1 MPKLSDIKKRIKE
14 LKAKLDDID
23 SDSQEFID
31 ISKEIQ
37 ECEEQI
43 ELIHSSAKK
52 ALSNTEKIPLEM
64 EVKRSKKNYLIQTLD
79 YLNNNFDIKYNLFTE
94 LSEIKQ
100 KSQTEYTQV
109 NDHLFDKIRAN
120 LVLNQG
126 LNVSK
131 DDLDMVISASHIV
144 EEYNPIEEY
153 IDNLAKWDEEVDED
167 YISELLSYIEL
178 ADETEREYFVYTFKK
193 WMVGLVGGLV
203 DNSVFNHTCFV
214 LVSMAHGLG
223 KSTFFSYLVPER
235 LRLHYYYVGNY
246 QMEKNKD
253 HEEMIGTKILI
264 NLDELA
270 TLNKH
275 DVESFKTR
283 VTQPTVTVR
292 RAYGRKSTYLWRRAS
307 FCGTINWD
315 IFLTDQSGSRR
326 WIPFVIKNMKM
337 EKMRSFDID
346 KVYSQAFALFKRG
359 FQFYFDLK
367 EIRELEKHNDKF
379 RNVSMEEEL
388 IATHYT
394 IPNEKDIALDA
405 FRYASTTDLA
415 NELAMKYTKI
425 NVNDSYKNK
434 LGRSLKVLGFQQVM
448 KRPAGSTIP
457 VRVWMIKDI
466 NRASDGKI
474 KYSSDFSEEAITKE
488 ISEMEFVF

>member
-1 MPKLSDIKKRIKE
+1 MPKLSDIKKQIKE
-14 LKAKLDDID
+14 LKKKLDEID
-23 SDSQEFID
+23 TESQEFLD
-31 ISKEIQ
+31 ISKEIRGL
-37 ECEEQI
+37 EKQI
-43 ELIHSSAKK
+43 DGIHTKAKK
-52 ALSNTEKIPLEM
+52 ALSNTDKIPLDV
-64 EVKRSKKNYLIQTLD
+64 EVKKSKKNDLLRTLD
-79 YLNNNFDIKYNLFTE
+79 YLDENFDIKYNLFTE
-94 LSEIKQ
+94 LSEIKE
-100 KSQTEYTQV
+100 KNKTEYTQV
-109 NDHLFDKIRAN
+109 NEHLFDKIRAD
-120 LVLNQG
+120 LILKQG
-126 LNVSK
+126 LNITK

-153 IDNLAKWDEEVDED
+153 IDNLDKWDEKTDCD
-167 YISELLSYIEL
+167 YIAALLSHIEL
-178 ADETEREYFVYTFKK
+178 ADESEREYFVFTFKK

-203 DNSVFNHTCFV
+203 DNSVYNHTCFV
-214 LVSMAHGLG
+214 LVSTAHGIG
-223 KSTFFSYLVPER
+223 KSTFFSYLVPEK

-326 WIPFVIKNMKM
+326 WIPFIIKNMNM
-337 EKMRSFDID
+337 EKIRSFDID
-346 KVYSQAFALFKRG
+346 KVYSQAFALFKKG

-367 EIRELEKHNDKF
+367 EIRDLEKHNDKF
-379 RNVSMEEEL
+379 KNISMEEEL

-394 IPNEKDIALDA
+394 IPTEKDISIDTA
-405 FRYASTTDLA
+405 RYASTTDIA
-415 NELAMKYTKI
+415 NELAMRYTKI

-434 LGRSLKVLGFQQVM
+434 LGRSLKILGFQQIM
-448 KRPAGSTIP
+448 KRARGSSIP
-457 VRVWMIKDI
+457 VRVWIIKDI
-466 NRASDGKI
+466 PREGDGKI
-474 KYSSDFSEEAITKE
+474 RYSSDFSEETITDEKNDPGLL
-488 ISEMEFVF
+488 F